1 MATDPLVV
9 RIRRNANVVLS
20 LQGKEPA
27 DVRQLATD
35 ALALATRVERER
47 ETKWGMES

>member
-1 MATDPLVV
+1 MTDPLLE
-9 RIRRNANVVLS
+9 RIRRNANATLS
-20 LQGKEPA
+20 VRGKEPP
-27 DVRQLATD
+27 DVKQLATD

>member
-1 MATDPLVV
+1 MTDALLV
-9 RIRRNANVVLS
+9 RIRRNANATLG
-20 LQGKEPA
+20 LHGKEAA